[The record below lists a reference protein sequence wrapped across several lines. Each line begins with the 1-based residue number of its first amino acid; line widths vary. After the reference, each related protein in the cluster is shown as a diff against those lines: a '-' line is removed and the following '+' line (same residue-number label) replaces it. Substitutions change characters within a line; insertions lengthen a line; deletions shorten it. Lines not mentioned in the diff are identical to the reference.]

1 MKINRRI
8 LSDALRQLVRVPPNK
23 PSMPILG
30 AVHLETKK
38 GHLELTTTDLNITL
52 TATLPVE
59 GDLDVLLPVK
69 LLNQL
74 VKPEGKTRANELMS
88 IEAMSDSVVGVTID
102 GLTSKLATLPVE
114 EFPSSPSQD
123 GLGLVALWSATELR
137 AALAYVLPAV
147 SSDVTR
153 PHLHGVYL
161 EGARVASTDGHRL
174 HAAMLPS
181 PIAES
186 LFLPH
191 AAALAL
197 ERVLSNCDQ
206 VVLAKNDNYL
216 VARCGSWTLSA
227 KIEAVEFPAV
237 DQVIPSLDRQAIH
250 LEVDGKVLAKAL
262 DRVTKLSSNKA
273 VKVSV
278 NGAVTLST
286 SDYEMGEAETV
297 VPTLANDHSGPD
309 LVTGFCATYIADAL
323 GGETGLARLSLG
335 APLDP
340 LRVDLDGGRTAV
352 VMPMRV

>member
-1 MKINRRI
+1 MKVNRSA
-8 LSDALRQLVRVPPNK
+8 LSAALKMLVRVPPNK
-23 PSMPILG
+23 PTMPILG
-30 AVHLETKK
+30 NVHLLTRN
-38 GHLELTTTDLNITL
+38 GQLELTTTDIDVTL
-52 TATLPVE
+52 TATLPAE

-74 VKPEGKTRANELMS
+74 VKPEGKGSANEAVDVTPLSES
-88 IEAMSDSVVGVTID
+88 IVGVTVD
-102 GLTSKLATLPVE
+102 GLTSKLASMPVG
-114 EFPSSPSQD
+114 EFPTTPPQD
-123 GLGLVALWSATELR
+123 GLSLVALWPAAELR
-137 AALAYVLPAV
+137 AALTYALPAV
-147 SSDVTR
+147 SNDATR
-153 PHLHGVYL
+153 PHLHGVHL
-161 EGARVASTDGHRL
+161 EYARVASTDGHRL
-174 HAAMLPS
+174 HTAALPS
-181 PIAES
+181 SIAEP
-186 LFLPH
+186 LFVSS
-191 AAALAL
+191 AAAQSL

-206 VVLAKNDNYL
+206 VVLARNDKHL
-216 VARCGSWTLSA
+216 VVRCGSWTLSA
-227 KIEAVEFPAV
+227 KIEAVDFPTV
-237 DQVIPSLDRQAIH
+237 DQVIPALDRQAIH

-286 SDYEMGEAETV
+286 SDYELGEAETV
-297 VPTLANDHSGPD
+297 VSTLTNDHSGPD